1 MSTKNITIPVTIDI
15 SRCNKEPIHIPGSIQ
30 PHGVLFALK
39 EPDLTILQVSD
50 NIFNLFGLHPEELL
64 NKNLN
69 YFLETDQISLLTESL
84 VQEDLPI
91 VNPIE
96 LTINL
101 KNEPVNFDG
110 IIHRSHGV

>member
-1 MSTKNITIPVTIDI
+1 VSTKNITIPVTIDI

-96 LTINL
+96 LTIN
-101 KNEPVNFDG
+101 
-110 IIHRSHGV
+110 